1 VWAKG
6 DVELMV
12 LEAKAARNKFEK
24 NRTHIR
30 SGSRLLLA
38 EKPYPS

>member
-6 DVELMV
+6 DVELME
-12 LEAKAARNKFEK
+12 LDAKAARNKFEE
-24 NRTHIR
+24 NRTDSR

-38 EKPYPS
+38 EKPYRS